1 MIRTFSSLVV
11 LGFVMYT
18 TSFTGIESFTIIPS
32 WCGRRRTALSTQFKK
47 IEGSTDAF
55 YMPLA
60 MGKLRHDADQSE

>member
-18 TSFTGIESFTIIPS
+18 TGFQELNPFRVLSYL
-32 WCGRRRTALSTQFKK
+32 WCGRGRTTLSTQFKK

-60 MGKLRHDADQSE
+60 MGKLRHDASH